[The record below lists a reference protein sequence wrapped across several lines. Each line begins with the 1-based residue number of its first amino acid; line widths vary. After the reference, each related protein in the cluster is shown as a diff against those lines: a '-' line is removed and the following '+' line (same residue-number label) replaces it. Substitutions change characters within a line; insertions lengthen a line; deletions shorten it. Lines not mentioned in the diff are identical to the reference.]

1 MSRVHVGGMGRGHDT
16 GEEGGGRL
24 QHGLWAT
31 ARPLSFTW
39 RVVEATGG
47 FGQRC
52 GQLGVTLAKSW
63 ESEDRSPRKE
73 GEAFHAT
80 FIVCLFLSN
89 SSLFPR
95 MNMLVFPLRKK
106 KQN

>member
-1 MSRVHVGGMGRGHDT
+1 M
-16 GEEGGGRL
+16 
-24 QHGLWAT
+24 
-31 ARPLSFTW
+31 RPLSFTW

-52 GQLGVTLAKSW
+52 GQLGVALGKSW
-63 ESEDRSPRKE
+63 ESEDQSPRKE

-106 KQN
+106 NKIESNFGLDSSKTVSVLKTCSG

>member
-1 MSRVHVGGMGRGHDT
+1 M
-16 GEEGGGRL
+16 
-24 QHGLWAT
+24 
-31 ARPLSFTW
+31 RPLSFTW

-52 GQLGVTLAKSW
+52 GQLGVALGKSW

-106 KQN
+106 NKIELNFGLDSSKTVSVLKTCSG